1 LLVHSFQLGLVLQS
15 DRSITCLLV
24 INQIVYITTHG
35 TGGSRGWR
43 SNQVHPVY
51 QGDYTCPQPAKI
63 SVSADGHRTLF
74 IVHIMLT

>member
-1 LLVHSFQLGLVLQS
+1 LSYSLIVAKYATVHYLSTGYQS
-15 DRSITCLLV
+15 V
-24 INQIVYITTHG
+24 VYITTHG

-51 QGDYTCPQPAKI
+51 QGDYTCPQPVKT

-74 IVHIMLT
+74 IVRIMLT